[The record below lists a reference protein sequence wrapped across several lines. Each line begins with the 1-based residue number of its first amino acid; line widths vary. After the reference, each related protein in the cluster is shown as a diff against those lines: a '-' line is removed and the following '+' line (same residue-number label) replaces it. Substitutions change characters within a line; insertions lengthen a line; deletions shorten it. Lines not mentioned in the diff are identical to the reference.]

1 MTRYPDAAHQGP
13 LPALGVSYAPG
24 LASSA
29 AAWALVW
36 LIPVCAFSPANVSLL
51 PAEINGT
58 IHITHRLTKQR
69 VTPSAMAYQRGVAV
83 PTGPSVADFVQAE
96 LGRVAIYLE
105 SEDRLPSKSVTTVL
119 EQKDRQFVEDTVV
132 IPAGSTVSFP
142 NLDPIF
148 HNVFS
153 LSGAKSFDLG
163 NYAQNETRSV
173 TFTKPGVVRVYCH
186 LHPNMSASIVVT
198 PNRWNQTDPTA
209 AIIAPRSIRQPPWC
223 VAQVRGVSFESVSGS
238 GEDVVPAVNSP
249 SRWGRNGSLPK
260 RDESSLRSSGV
271 RAFFSAVAALSSEGL
286 YVSSVGAT

>member
-1 MTRYPDAAHQGP
+1 MGSLPSIGREPRSWIWRGP
-13 LPALGVSYAPG
+13 RGYG
-24 LASSA
+24 R
-29 AAWALVW
+29 W
-36 LIPVCAFSPANVSLL
+36 LIAACAFSAANVALL
-51 PAEINGT
+51 TGAEINGT

-83 PTGPSVADFVQAE
+83 PTGPSAADFVQAE
-96 LGRVAIYLE
+96 LGRVAVYLE
-105 SEDRLPSKSVTTVL
+105 SEDRLPSRTVTAVL

-153 LSGAKSFDLG
+153 LSGPKSFDLG

-198 PNRWNQTDPTA
+198 PNRW
-209 AIIAPRSIRQPPWC
+209 
-223 VAQVRGVSFESVSGS
+223 SVKPNLDGS
-238 GEDVVPAVNSP
+238 YRLPAVPRGEHTVVVWHKSAGFFRERVTLTGENV
-249 SRWGRNGSLPK
+249 
-260 RDESSLRSSGV
+260 V
-271 RAFFSAVAALSSEGL
+271 RVNFTIP
-286 YVSSVGAT
+286 VGAERETAEAR